1 MNRLT
6 ELLEDLAHLEN
17 RTQWAKEDDVSLNAY
32 QIDMSLFQAK
42 LGHEEV
48 AQLTRIANYMAAYH
62 DIAIT
67 HASEL
72 SQKLD
77 ALWAKVQGLEAVV
90 DEQIMGVIHRIAE
103 DVKQLPPEQTKEEI
117 FAAMK
122 QLIGSGY
129 EDTQRYEKKEDI
141 K

>member
-6 ELLEDLAHLEN
+6 ELLEELARLEE
-17 RTQWAKEDDVSLNAY
+17 RQSLDESEAMWQEDV
-32 QIDMSLFQAK
+32 QLFQLK
-42 LGHEEV
+42 LMHEEV
-48 AQLTRIANYMAAYH
+48 VQLTRMNNYMGAYH

-77 ALWAKVQGLEAVV
+77 ALEVKLQGLEAVV